1 MHKNTEKSKREVLKI
16 RKVNIVRK
24 TRKDRA
30 YDRRECACLVLMENS
45 LFPVLLP

>member
-1 MHKNTEKSKREVLKI
+1 MQKDTENSKREVLKS

-24 TRKDRA
+24 TSKDRA
-30 YDRRECACLVLMENS
+30 YDQRECTCLVLMENS